1 MNNAQRVHA
10 LIRTYGPLFK
20 SLPKHIRVVTSK
32 SQRYAGWCEWDSSK
46 PREVRIKLAAHLFR
60 PDACRDLV
68 LVVLHELLH
77 AEQAALG
84 LDLAHDQ
91 YFQWRAA
98 ELTAAT
104 GVHNIWDANHDS

>member
-1 MNNAQRVHA
+1 MNHAQRAHA
-10 LIRTYGPLFK
+10 LIRTYRPLFK
-20 SLPKHIRVVTSK
+20 ALPKTIRVESSR

-46 PREVRIKLAAHLFR
+46 PREVRIKLASHLFQ
-60 PDACRDLV
+60 PNECRSLV

-84 LDLAHDQ
+84 LDMAHDN

-104 GVHNIWDANHDS
+104 GVHDIYSQDHDS